1 MKKNRHH
8 SAETFPPYAR
18 AFDSAPSENVDAAL
32 FLLLLFSSLLL
43 RCESAVVL
51 LLSHYYKSRVG
62 FTGQSGPVIAL

>member
-8 SAETFPPYAR
+8 SAETFPRAR
-18 AFDSAPSENVDAAL
+18 ALDSAPSENVDAAL

-43 RCESAVVL
+43 RCESAIVF